1 MILEAAADHDT
12 GLVSRGVRHD
22 GIVAGGSGNSDS
34 HREELNHQSAEAS
47 PVIISS
53 QLTIT
58 SEYQDPDERHPSLFQ

>member
-34 HREELNHQSAEAS
+34 HREELNQPECGGEPSHNFESAHDHLR
-47 PVIISS
+47 ISR
-53 QLTIT
+53 
-58 SEYQDPDERHPSLFQ
+58 PR